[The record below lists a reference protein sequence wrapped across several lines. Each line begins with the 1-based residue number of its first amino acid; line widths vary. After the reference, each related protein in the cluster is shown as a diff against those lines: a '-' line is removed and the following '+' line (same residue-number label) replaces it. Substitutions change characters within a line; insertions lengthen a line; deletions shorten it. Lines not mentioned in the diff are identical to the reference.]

1 MYINRTLLLGLA
13 LTLVLFPV
21 LTDWLT
27 SDYTAWYRP
36 YTIWSLIIISA
47 WLGQRTKHSDEL

>member
-1 MYINRTLLLGLA
+1 MYINRMLVLGIVLA
-13 LTLVLFPV
+13 LVAFPI

-36 YTIWSLIIISA
+36 YVVWGLIIAFTWWSY
-47 WLGQRTKHSDEL
+47 RSR